1 VYLMLLQVK
10 RPRSD
15 HTHMQAFNQLYS
27 TGIMHTS
34 SDIFDTSESPAAIA
48 ASRQRQLVLLG
59 FFFV

>member
-48 ASRQRQLVLLG
+48 AGWAETADIIG